1 LKFVPF
7 SRSLAKD
14 WLLARFSTFVLLLT
28 GLHLLTAMPAAR
40 AAEDFGG
47 WMTTLRQDAQTAGIS
62 QKTLDS
68 ALSGV
73 QPLPR
78 VLELDRKQPEGR
90 ISFATYLDK
99 VVTAGRVKT
108 ARERYNQH
116 RALLTAIG
124 KQYGVQPR
132 FIVALW
138 AIETDFGRNTG
149 GFKVVD
155 ALVTLAYDGRR
166 SAYFRRELM
175 AALRILDEGHTTPDR
190 MRGSWAGAM
199 GQCQFMP
206 TSFLKYA
213 QDHDG
218 DGHRDIW
225 DSHGDVFAS
234 AARYLSTVGWNAGQT
249 WGREVRLPATFDP
262 GQIGLTVRRPVHDWA
277 RDGVRRQDG
286 KPLPAVS
293 LMASL
298 VMPDGPGGRA
308 FLVYDNYRTIMDW
321 NRSTY
326 FATAVGLL
334 ADRIGDGT

>member
-1 LKFVPF
+1 M
-7 SRSLAKD
+7 
-14 WLLARFSTFVLLLT
+14 ARFSTFAVLLT
-28 GLHLLTAMPAAR
+28 GLHLLTAMPAAQ
-40 AAEDFGG
+40 AAEDFGS

-262 GQIGLTVRRPVHDWA
+262 GKVGLTIRRPLHDWA